1 MTMEILSNFASIYCY
16 ISFVIGAVLM
26 LVALAI
32 AAMAKD
38 DEPRNKVRFFVT
50 CEVNYRGEIIRTLW
64 LGKPYYTKDK
74 RFASD
79 IWSRILAV
87 NDSFVGYNLNYSDFE
102 DMKNGEI
109 REVFINL
116 ED

>member
-1 MTMEILSNFASIYCY
+1 MEILNNFSSIYCF
-16 ISFVIGAVLM
+16 IAFVIGAVFM
-26 LVALAI
+26 LAILSI
-32 AAMAKD
+32 AAMGKD
-38 DEPRNKVRFFVT
+38 DEPRNKVRFYVT
-50 CEVNYRGEIIRTLW
+50 CELNYRGEIIRTLW

-79 IWSRILAV
+79 IWSRILAI
-87 NDSFVGYNLNYSDFE
+87 NGSFIGYNLNYSDFE

-116 ED
+116 KD

>member
-1 MTMEILSNFASIYCY
+1 MEILSNFASIYCY
-16 ISFVIGAVLM
+16 ISFVIGAVIM
-26 LVALAI
+26 FVALAI
-32 AAMAKD
+32 AAMGKD

-102 DMKNGEI
+102 DMKDGEI

>member
-1 MTMEILSNFASIYCY
+1 METLSNFSSIYCY
-16 ISFVIGAVLM
+16 ISFIIGAVFI
-26 LVALAI
+26 LVMVSI
-32 AAMAKD
+32 AAMGKD
-38 DEPRNKVRFFVT
+38 KEPRNKVRFYVT

-79 IWSRILAV
+79 IWSRILAI
-87 NDSFVGYNLNYSDFE
+87 NGSFIGYNLNYSDFE
-102 DMKNGEI
+102 DMKEGEV

>member
-1 MTMEILSNFASIYCY
+1 MEILNNFSSIYCF
-16 ISFVIGAVLM
+16 IAFVIGAVFM
-26 LVALAI
+26 LAMLSI
-32 AAMAKD
+32 AAMGKVK
-38 DEPRNKVRFFVT
+38 EPRNKVRFYVT
-50 CEVNYRGEIIRTLW
+50 CESNYRGEIIRTLW

-74 RFASD
+74 RFVSG

-87 NDSFVGYNLNYSDFE
+87 NGSFVGYNLNYSDFA
-102 DMKNGEI
+102 DMKEGEI